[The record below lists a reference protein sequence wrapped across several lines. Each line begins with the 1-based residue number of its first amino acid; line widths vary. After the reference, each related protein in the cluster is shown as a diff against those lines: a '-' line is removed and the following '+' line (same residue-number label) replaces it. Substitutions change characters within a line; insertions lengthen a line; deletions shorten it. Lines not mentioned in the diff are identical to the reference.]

1 MPEIANEIPTHDE
14 LQAYWQQH
22 WVRSALRSFEIPP
35 EELMRWYIPEV
46 ARAFQSLIRMD
57 GREFARFAYQAILTG
72 LERLNQLPRSHP
84 FWRNTNRR
92 PTIYKLGEFCR
103 LELAIAPGDS
113 ELLKAAALLPVWH
126 GSNDFGQEDWLEL
139 CRQPGFDL
147 RWPPL
152 RGTDNGAYCC
162 RDDRSGG
169 CFSANSGSGSRIHL
183 LAAPHRGR
191 GGGHSGAVGQ
201 SDTGTS

>member
-1 MPEIANEIPTHDE
+1 
-14 LQAYWQQH
+14 
-22 WVRSALRSFEIPP
+22 
-35 EELMRWYIPEV
+35 MRWYIPEV

-103 LELAIAPGDS
+103 MELDITPGDP
-113 ELLKAAALLPVWH
+113 ELLQAAALLSVWH
-126 GSNDFGQEDWLEL
+126 DRNDFGQEAWLEL

-147 RWPPL
+147 RWPLYAALTTELTAYPTAEQTAVFL
-152 RGTDNGAYCC
+152 RAQVRRRHPSPYCAASRPRAKAWRC
-162 RDDRSGG
+162 R
-169 CFSANSGSGSRIHL
+169 
-183 LAAPHRGR
+183 
-191 GGGHSGAVGQ
+191 GQ
-201 SDTGTS
+201 SDT